1 MVEYKEQKAKFDDP
15 VESFKNKIGK
25 EQQMPQD
32 VNYVVGSHGWHT
44 HILTYA
50 AFCKWCEGKC
60 IGRELIYYHNRRNE
74 KDLIDFCYKI

>member
-1 MVEYKEQKAKFDDP
+1 
-15 VESFKNKIGK
+15 
-25 EQQMPQD
+25 MPQD

-60 IGRELIYYHNRRNE
+60 IGRELIYYHNQRNE